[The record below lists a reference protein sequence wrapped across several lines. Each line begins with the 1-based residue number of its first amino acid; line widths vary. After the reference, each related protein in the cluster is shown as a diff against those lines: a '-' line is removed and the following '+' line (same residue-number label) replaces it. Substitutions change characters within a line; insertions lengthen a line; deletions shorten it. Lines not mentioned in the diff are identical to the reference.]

1 MEQSLIDKDKLL
13 ESMVWRD
20 DQGMILSI
28 DDVLD
33 TIENNPTIDPES
45 LRPTAH

>member
-1 MEQSLIDKDKLL
+1 MEQSLIDRDKLV

-20 DQGMILSI
+20 DQGMISSI

-33 TIENNPTIDPES
+33 TID
-45 LRPTAH
+45 TAQRRAF